1 MFINLRDREKHQC
14 EREKHGLAVNPRFLN
29 QGLYHIIGVFL
40 DRELNLQRFGAW
52 DSTPTN

>member
-52 DSTPTN
+52 DSTPIN